1 MVTLTSKGKMGTM
14 AAKSPLPLDRYGNLM
29 AHAWMTKLA
38 KEDPAYFR
46 RGCEEIEPGIY
57 DRGPVISEDILYST
71 VAIQADGAGQFGNP
85 SALWFAKAQGD
96 NDTVIGLLTGNHT
109 NLQEG
114 KRLPDGDRFD
124 VEYAGVYMRI
134 NIATAAGGNDDL
146 GMQEA
151 LLNRLWW
158 TFDRAREVL
167 PEGPIWMYTAPGYE
181 VHYAQGNLAS
191 AATTNFSRLSPNT
204 VSWDD
209 LRRYDPPRSLGRKSF
224 NMELKKD
231 DLAAQ
236 AIFANAEI
244 WFTIILVGPR
254 RQPQLELENVR
265 QGN

>member
-1 MVTLTSKGKMGTM
+1 MPTSVSTAGKM
-14 AAKSPLPLDRYGNLM
+14 ALKSPLPLNRLGNIM

-38 KEDPAYFR
+38 REDPAYFR
-46 RGCEEIEPGIY
+46 KGCEEIEPGVY

-71 VAIQADGAGQFGNP
+71 VAIQADGAGLFGAP
-85 SALWFAKAQGD
+85 SALWFSKAQGD
-96 NDTVIGLLTGNHT
+96 TDTTIGLLTGNHT

-124 VEYAGVYMRI
+124 VEYSGVFARV
-134 NIATAAGGNDDL
+134 NIPSAAGGNDDL
-146 GMQEA
+146 ALMEG
-151 LLNRLWW
+151 LLNRCWW

-181 VHYAQGNLAS
+181 VHYAQGNALAGV
-191 AATTNFSRLSPNT
+191 TTNFSRWSPNS

-231 DLAAQ
+231 PLAAN
-236 AIFANAEI
+236 AAFANAEV
-244 WFTIILVGPR
+244 WFTIMLVGPR
-254 RQPQLELENVR
+254 RQPQLELENVT
-265 QGN
+265 QGS